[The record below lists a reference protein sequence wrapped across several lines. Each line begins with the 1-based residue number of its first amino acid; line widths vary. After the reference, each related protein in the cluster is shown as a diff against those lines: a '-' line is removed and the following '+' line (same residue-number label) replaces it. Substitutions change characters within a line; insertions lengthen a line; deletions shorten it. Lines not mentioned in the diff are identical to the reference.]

1 MTATFLAKKWD
12 RQPLG
17 PVTINPSHPIAG
29 GLAFAYLGTNDLD
42 IVSGQKMRYS
52 GTTGYASKVT
62 DQGIARHH
70 NSTSVPYVRTPVS
83 ARPASNTGGISGWY
97 RIKLQSTGNLRYYI
111 MGREY
116 SGTNNTFGTYV
127 NAGSFNGFIRGDNTG
142 TVYTTSAGVAEAAN
156 TWYDFG
162 VTYVGTNLKFYSS
175 GSLVGSATTPGDV
188 VSASNICVGA
198 TSGAYGEL
206 IPVQFLWRGEHP
218 EYFALLEKEGPWG
231 IFMPK
236 KQPIFYSLGGAY
248 SNISGNP
255 TESVDTSSGT
265 LSLSLAISG
274 AVSEVVDSATGQI
287 SNVVSLTGTVTEST
301 DVSTGSVDLEVNVTG
316 TTVEQLD
323 TSSGT
328 VSLSDGSVYISG
340 TITETR
346 DTGSGS
352 VAVVTAVEGVVTEG
366 SDTVSGTLQ
375 TTVSLTGTVLEN
387 SDSITGSVSILGALS
402 VTGTVTESSDTL
414 SGYLDNPEA
423 QGTKG
428 GNGKAKLKKKKK
440 VKVSVDTSELDTLVQ
455 QLQTDGK
462 VFAVTQIESVKN
474 ILDHS
479 ELEIPAAFSEAAV
492 IAETLVKTSVE
503 TTDEWALNMIKT
515 LLTHILVLQDKLQ
528 DAEDVILL
536 LSSD

>member
-29 GLAFAYLGTNDLD
+29 GLAFAYLGTDDVD

-70 NSTSVPYVRTPVS
+70 NSTSIPYVNTPVN

-111 MGREY
+111 MGRRANG
-116 SGTNNTFGTYV
+116 STRTFGTYV
-127 NAGSFNGFIRGDNTG
+127 SSGSFYGYVRGDSSG
-142 TVYTTSAGVAEAAN
+142 TVYTSSAGVAEAAN

-162 VTYVGTNLKFYSS
+162 VTYAGTNLNFYSS
-175 GSLVGSATTPGDV
+175 GSLIGSATSSGDEV
-188 VSASNICVGA
+188 TASSISVGDSA
-198 TSGAYGEL
+198 GAYGEL

-236 KQPIFYSLGGAY
+236 KQPIFYSLGGAS
-248 SNISGNP
+248 SNISGNS

-287 SNVVSLTGTVTEST
+287 YVVSLTGTVTES
-301 DVSTGSVDLEVNVTG
+301 
-316 TTVEQLD
+316 
-323 TSSGT
+323 
-328 VSLSDGSVYISG
+328 SDAL
-340 TITETR
+340 
-346 DTGSGS
+346 SGS
-352 VAVVTAVEGVVTEG
+352 
-366 SDTVSGTLQ
+366 
-375 TTVSLTGTVLEN
+375 
-387 SDSITGSVSILGALS
+387 
-402 VTGTVTESSDTL
+402 
-414 SGYLDNPEA
+414 LDNPEA

-503 TTDEWALNMIKT
+503 TTDEWALNMIIT